1 MLKKIILVSLAL
13 GSCAPA
19 GRISQVGPFHVK
31 VIPEADDGLTNRF
44 VDALTQEIDRSPAFT
59 SGIAPQQRYLAI
71 VPNLERYADKVKIS
85 STVEHGIED
94 GQRENVGDVILYCD
108 DKRLREC
115 ARLYLRELETLLRR

>member
-19 GRISQVGPFHVK
+19 GRVSQVGPFHVK

-59 SGIAPQQRYLAI
+59 SGISPQQRYLAI

-94 GQRENVGDVILYCD
+94 GQRENLKLC
-108 DKRLREC
+108 
-115 ARLYLRELETLLRR
+115 